1 MVKIEDEKKHE
12 QVESEKDKNESITT
26 HDPYF
31 APIVQLPEM
40 EVPTGEE
47 EEKEIF
53 KIRAKLF
60 RFDSSAEPP
69 EWKERGTGDVKLMT
83 KLNEKGKVRIIMR
96 RDKTLKIC
104 ANHFIQ
110 PWMILKPMKSS
121 DRALMWL
128 VQADFAD
135 EEAKAE
141 TLAIR
146 FANTENTKKFKDAFD
161 SAILQVTEWEADRIT
176 RAEEAAA
183 AVKRDT
189 KEKDLEKD
197 GDAQKEF
204 SKLSI
209 NDAE

>member
-1 MVKIEDEKKHE
+1 MGT
-12 QVESEKDKNESITT
+12 QKN
-26 HDPYF
+26 
-31 APIVQLPEM
+31 
-40 EVPTGEE
+40 
-47 EEKEIF
+47 
-53 KIRAKLF
+53 
-60 RFDSSAEPP
+60 
-69 EWKERGTGDVKLMT
+69 
-83 KLNEKGKVRIIMR
+83 NKGKVRLLMR

-121 DRALMWL
+121 DRELMWL

-161 SAILQVTEWEADRIT
+161 SAILQVTEWEAERIN

-183 AVKRDT
+183 VKQDT
-189 KEKDLEKD
+189 NEKDLGKD
-197 GDAQKEF
+197 GDA
-204 SKLSI
+204 
-209 NDAE
+209 

>member
-1 MVKIEDEKKHE
+1 M
-12 QVESEKDKNESITT
+12 
-26 HDPYF
+26 
-31 APIVQLPEM
+31 
-40 EVPTGEE
+40 G
-47 EEKEIF
+47 
-53 KIRAKLF
+53 
-60 RFDSSAEPP
+60 
-69 EWKERGTGDVKLMT
+69 
-83 KLNEKGKVRIIMR
+83 
-96 RDKTLKIC
+96 TLKIC

-110 PWMILKPMKSS
+110 PWMILKPMKGS

-161 SAILQVTEWEADRIT
+161 SAILQVTEWERIN
-176 RAEEAAA
+176 RAEEAA
-183 AVKRDT
+183 VKQDT
-189 KEKDLEKD
+189 NEKDLGKD